1 MANHVELRFSAL
13 TDSGKVRSQNEDA
26 IAILPQHGVA
36 ILADGMGGY
45 SAGEIASRIAVDV
58 CVAALEQGLQVFN
71 WWRVA
76 DRDER
81 LAQLIRDTVVKANI
95 AINDA
100 AQQEPQYAG
109 MGTTLVVALL
119 HHDRL
124 LLAHLGDSRA
134 YRLRDGCLEQLTRD
148 HSQVQEQVDAGLL
161 SAEQARHAPNRNLV
175 TRALG
180 IAREIDTELHIF
192 NVKSGD
198 IYLLCSDGLSDMV
211 IDAEIKDIL
220 YGVGTSL
227 DRASSGLVER
237 ANQLGGLDNI
247 SVVIIRVEALNP
259 IYRGV
264 IGRMLNWM
272 RLY

>member
-13 TDSGKVRSQNEDA
+13 TDTGKVRTQNEDA

-45 SAGEIASRIAVDV
+45 SAGEIASRIAIEV
-58 CVAALEQGLQVFN
+58 CVAGFEQGLQVFN
-71 WWRVA
+71 WWHVA
-76 DRDER
+76 DRGER
-81 LAQLIRDTVVKANI
+81 LEQLIRDTVIKANL

-100 AQQEPQYAG
+100 AQLEPQYAG

-134 YRLRDGCLEQLTRD
+134 YRLRDGCLEQLTHD

-180 IAREIDTELHIF
+180 IEREIDVELNAF
-192 NVKSGD
+192 SVKSGD
-198 IYLLCSDGLSDMV
+198 VYLLCSDGLSDMV
-211 IDAEIKDIL
+211 TDAEIGDIL
-220 YGVGTSL
+220 YGVGPVL
-227 DRASSGLVER
+227 DRACSGLVER

-247 SVVIIRVEALNP
+247 SVVAIRVEAVNTAYQGLLE
-259 IYRGV
+259 
-264 IGRMLNWM
+264 RMLRWV
-272 RLY
+272 R